1 MRRLPSAS
9 GSADPLGAKVSI
21 LSSRILSSAR
31 PSPSSAPQKPSCHGE
46 ARLRTPCGCER
57 PGIDEDPSPIGEETI
72 PVERG
77 AEADPIAAVTVEV
90 GYGVQNITME
100 YLNELGGEDLA
111 LATVQPTVSLPPEIK

>member
-31 PSPSSAPQKPSCHGE
+31 PSPSSAPQKPSGHGE
-46 ARLRTPCGCER
+46 ARLRSPCGCER
-57 PGIDEDPSPIGEETI
+57 PGIDEDPSPIGEEAT

-77 AEADPIAAVTVEV
+77 AEADPIGAVTVEV
-90 GYGVQNITME
+90 GDSVQQTTME
-100 YLNELGGEDLA
+100 DLNGLGGENLA
-111 LATVQPTVSLPPEIK
+111 LATAQPTTVSAA